1 MNSIL
6 SHDSTLHIDAVPN
19 RSSGPAYLL
28 CESCRVGN
36 RVRKRT
42 LANLSALSD
51 EQIEA
56 MRAVLAGVAVRP
68 VEELFQVVRFTIR
81 SIHHDPGRIGCAPTS
96 CCACSPTM
104 SSGTCAK
111 PGVSYFSR
119 TKISKPNST
128 ATR

>member
-36 RVRKRT
+36 RVRKRR

-81 SIHHDPGRIGCAPTS
+81 SIHHDPEDRVRARILLCMLA
-96 CCACSPTM
+96 
-104 SSGTCAK
+104 
-111 PGVSYFSR
+111 Y
-119 TKISKPNST
+119 
-128 ATR
+128 